1 MVACFR
7 MRNDRF
13 YHVDASELEPYSV
26 VVTTT
31 ITARMLWL
39 NGVDR
44 GYFTHILIDEAA
56 QVNIRAQKRDIRTC
70 TCGHFAADFL
80 LIV

>member
-1 MVACFR
+1 M
-7 MRNDRF
+7 
-13 YHVDASELEPYSV
+13 DASELDPYSV

-39 NGVDR
+39 NGVER

-56 QVNIRAQKRDIRTC
+56 QVNIRSQKRDNNPWPFFCIN
-70 TCGHFAADFL
+70 L
-80 LIV
+80 Y